1 MGNYLTP
8 SSLDPQEYLRVILV
22 SRSIDALDA
31 VNGQL
36 ADLSLPGMWQQYGTM
51 TPEEIAAYFFDVW
64 LEYVSVSLV
73 GVILP
78 YANATLPSFA
88 LACDGATYLR
98 VDYPRLY
105 AALDSAFIIDA
116 DHFFVPDLRFA
127 VPLAPSG
134 GHPIGE
140 VGGAETHTL
149 VTSETPSHTH
159 TDTGHVHS
167 EGLAIPAVGAALVG
181 VPIPSAIPSVGVTG
195 IGTASL
201 TSVGGGAPHNNM
213 PPYAVIS
220 GWCIIAS

>member
-1 MGNYLTP
+1 MGNYLSP
-8 SSLDPQEYLRVILV
+8 VSLDPQEYLRVILV

-36 ADLSLPGMWQQYGTM
+36 ADLALPGMWQQYGTM

-88 LACDGATYLR
+88 LACDGSTYLR
-98 VDYPRLY
+98 ADYPRLY
-105 AALDSAFIIDA
+105 AALDAAFIIDA
-116 DHFFVPDLRFA
+116 DNFFVPDLRFT
-127 VPLAPSG
+127 VPLAASG
-134 GHPIGE
+134 GHPVGE
-140 VGGAETHTL
+140 VGGEANHTL
-149 VTSETPSHTH
+149 TATEMPVHTH
-159 TDTGHVHS
+159 TDTGHVHT

-195 IGTASL
+195 IGNAAIS
-201 TSVGGGAPHNNM
+201 SAGGGGAHNNM